1 LAIIYDACVVTLLV
15 PPIEALAAKPA
26 NRRQLRLGRYPI
38 LLPNRRDPR
47 IHLSLVTIGIFV
59 IGIAWLG
66 FRLSIVQIL
75 AAALTT
81 AIIEIVVTMRRQSMI
96 IWPASALQTASSTAL
111 LLRVE
116 GTSSHDLW
124 STRGWYYF
132 AGIAAFGLLTKHVI
146 RTRRGHVF
154 NPSNIALA
162 FAFLVFGSRR
172 IEPLD
177 FWWGPLRTPMV
188 LAYAVIFVGGLF
200 ICRRL
205 RLIAMGLAF
214 WFTLAA
220 GMAVLAFFD
229 HSITARWS
237 LGPIQGAHFW
247 WVVLTSPEIFIF
259 LFFMLTDPRTVP
271 AGRVARIVFGVLVA
285 GLGSL
290 LMAPWQT
297 EFGVKVGLLV
307 SLAIICASR
316 PLLERR
322 LPLAGTPEDDPGQW
336 LAAVLGGRMRR
347 LVALAA
353 TVGFVSAVAAVGIP
367 ATAADQPPPPTDSIT
382 AIDPASLPTVTVDPQ
397 VAGLSARVA
406 SPTGAQQLA
415 ATLAFNLE
423 VEHQALRT
431 RDASLL
437 TSVDHGD
444 RLRDLRKVIADTRPG
459 DPIVVPTYQ
468 FRTLHLIVVFPGGVQ
483 RGPNAGFVATATETD
498 ITYASD
504 GHEVSRVDRP
514 IELTFAMRLTTSNHW
529 LNSTTLPPP
538 G

>member
-1 LAIIYDACVVTLLV
+1 M
-15 PPIEALAAKPA
+15 
-26 NRRQLRLGRYPI
+26 
-38 LLPNRRDPR
+38 LPNRGDPR
-47 IHLSLVTIGIFV
+47 IHLALVTVSIFV
-59 IGIAWLG
+59 IGIGWLG
-66 FRLSIVQIL
+66 FRLSIAQIL
-75 AAALTT
+75 AAVLTSAT
-81 AIIEIVVTMRRQSMI
+81 IEIAITMRRKSMI

-146 RTRRGHVF
+146 RTGRGHVF

-162 FAFLVFGSRR
+162 LAFLAFGSRR

-177 FWWGPLRTPMV
+177 FWWGSLRTPMV

-214 WFTLAA
+214 WITLAA
-220 GMAVLAFFD
+220 GMAVLAVFD

-237 LGPIQGAHFW
+237 LDPIQGSHFW

-271 AGRVARIVFGVLVA
+271 AGRVARVVFGVSVA

-290 LMAPWQT
+290 LTAPWQT

-307 SLAIICASR
+307 SLAIMCASR

-322 LPLAGTPEDDPGQW
+322 LPLAGTAEDDPRKW
-336 LAAVLGGRMRR
+336 LAALLNGRLRR
-347 LVALAA
+347 MIASVAA
-353 TVGFVSAVAAVGIP
+353 VGFVAAVAAVGIP
-367 ATAADQPPPPTDSIT
+367 AIAADQPPPPTDSIT
-382 AIDPASLPTVTVDPQ
+382 AVDPSSLPTVTVDPE

-406 SPTGAQQLA
+406 SPSGAQELA

-423 VEHQALRT
+423 VEQAALRT

-437 TSVDHGD
+437 TAVDHGD
-444 RLRDLRKVIADTRPG
+444 RLSLLQKTIAGVRPG
-459 DPIVVPTYQ
+459 DSIVVPTYE
-468 FRTLHLIVVFPGGVQ
+468 FHTLHLIVVFPGGAQ
-483 RGPNAGFVATATETD
+483 RGPNAGLVATATETD
-498 ITYASD
+498 ITYSSD
-504 GHEVSRVDRP
+504 GREVSRVEHP
-514 IELTFAMRLTTSNHW
+514 VELTFALRRTTSNRW
-529 LNSTTLPPP
+529 LNSTTLPAPS
-538 G
+538 